1 MQQYNIAKI
10 LANVV
15 IGIGVIVIIGWFFD
29 IQVLKNLFPS
39 LVTMKLSTAI
49 SFVMSGIIIYLINEI
64 TQKDSIFAKLFL
76 PAPIIVIIFFMVTL
90 FVSNPFGIQTGIE
103 DVFIKETEAVKSVTP
118 GRPSIGTMVS
128 FILVIIASL
137 TFIIKSQKNKLFFI
151 IGNIIVAISSLS
163 LIGYVTD
170 LSFLY
175 YEIEKQSTAMALH
188 TSIAFVVT
196 GISIILLSKHTLMQ
210 QHSRKLMSIRKKI
223 AIIIFTGTL
232 PVILFTTAI
241 EYYAHQDI
249 NFVLPALV
257 AITAFAIIATIF
269 ISKLIITPI
278 MDLTKYI
285 ENFDVDRI
293 EPILE
298 YENLNHQRDD
308 EISKLYHK
316 FKSMTDSIRKSTSA
330 LKLAEQKYRSL
341 YDDLPDLCR
350 TINRDGIILDCNKI
364 YAKSLGHAKEKIIG
378 RSIFEHTPKD
388 SIKDLRKSFE
398 TWRKS
403 GSVSNREVKLKR
415 KDGTN
420 FPVLIS
426 ATNLYDANDHLVGSN
441 TLIKDIS
448 EIHTLLEVD
457 KAKDEFSS
465 MVSHELKTPL
475 IPIMGYCEMLKDPKF
490 FGKLTAAQLESI
502 NEIYDNASRLNN
514 LINEVLT
521 AQKLELNKL
530 SFTKEI
536 FDVGEF
542 LELVTKNHSSLMI
555 QKQITFIN
563 SYDSNEKVVIKS
575 DKNRLLE
582 VFTNLI
588 QNAVDFVLEQ
598 NGRIEIGAINNDKV
612 VHFYVKDNGVGI
624 PSDKI
629 DKLFTKF
636 YQIDTSFSRKHGG
649 SGLGLV
655 ICKGIV
661 SSLAGD
667 IKVESN
673 VGTGTTFSFAIPK
686 GDDNK

>member
-90 FVSNPFGIQTGIE
+90 FVSNSFGIQTGIE
-103 DVFIKETEAVKSVTP
+103 DVFIKETEAIKSVTA

-137 TFIIKSQKNKLFFI
+137 AFIIKPQKNKLFFI

-163 LIGYVTD
+163 LIGYATD

-210 QHSRKLMSIRKKI
+210 QHSRKLISIRRKI

-232 PVILFTTAI
+232 PVILFATAI

-249 NFVLPALV
+249 NFVLPSLV
-257 AITAFAIIATIF
+257 AITAFAIITTIF

-278 MDLTKYI
+278 KDLTKYI

-298 YENLNHQRDD
+298 YEKLNHRRDD
-308 EISKLYHK
+308 EIAKLYHK
-316 FKSMTDSIRKSTSA
+316 FKSMTDSIRKSTST

-364 YAKSLGHAKEKIIG
+364 YAKSLGYTKENIIG

-426 ATNLYDANDHLVGSN
+426 ATNLYDANDQLVGSN

-667 IKVESN
+667 IKVESS